1 MRFARCRRSGL
12 RRALDC
18 AARDLA
24 CNPGI
29 LHKRLCFGHDVVDER
44 GDFLTGRLRSGRQ
57 AMQFPRNHAE
67 PTPGFA
73 SAGRLD
79 PGIEREQLRALGH
92 LRDNID
98 LRRNRLRR
106 RIGQVFQPHD
116 RIGQACP
123 DVLDIGNERGDGGI
137 PAFSIRLRARSAT
150 AIACSASAL
159 SDSSER
165 SIVCR
170 SFLRRVLVQ
179 RTAGPTHQDAES
191 KKFGSSDFTRCG
203 IAGVPSA
210 TLPTLALKPQSKKKR
225 RRTHGTP
232 MRRHRGSE
240 SARFGAF
247 PSRVSGASSE
257 ARTRCVG
264 SRVSCDI
271 CFRTF
276 VHRAV
281 VPRASQLARHC

>member
-1 MRFARCRRSGL
+1 
-12 RRALDC
+12 
-18 AARDLA
+18 
-24 CNPGI
+24 
-29 LHKRLCFGHDVVDER
+29 
-44 GDFLTGRLRSGRQ
+44 
-57 AMQFPRNHAE
+57 MQFPRNHAE

-210 TLPTLALKPQSKKKR
+210 TPPTLALKPQSKKKTENARNPGAKAPGFRKREIRSFSLSSLRGIVRSANSVR
-225 RRTHGTP
+225 RFP
-232 MRRHRGSE
+232 CLVRHLLPNVRS
-240 SARFGAF
+240 SCSRAASLATR
-247 PSRVSGASSE
+247 PSLLTCSHHTKPKFEGQCQIRVVHTSS
-257 ARTRCVG
+257 TRN
-264 SRVSCDI
+264 SLYS
-271 CFRTF
+271 
-276 VHRAV
+276 
-281 VPRASQLARHC
+281 